1 MFFKNFFQK
10 IEFNGKSQT
19 EEEKDFIFSNNGHRL
34 IKKIIQSLPS
44 ATENNRII
52 LEESLEVILRNIE
65 VNMDFYL
72 NSKGVFII
80 ISLLEHSVYAEKL
93 KEMLMKYRSKI
104 ESNSDNSG
112 SKMLKELLFSN

>member
-112 SKMLKELLFSN
+112 SKMLKDLLFSN